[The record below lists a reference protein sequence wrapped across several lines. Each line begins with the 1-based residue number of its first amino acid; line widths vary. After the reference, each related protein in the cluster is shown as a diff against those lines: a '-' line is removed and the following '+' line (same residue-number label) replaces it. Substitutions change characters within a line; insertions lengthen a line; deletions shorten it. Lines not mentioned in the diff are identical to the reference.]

1 MGTKGREIVGMDVEQ
16 LLKLLNMAFADEWLA
31 YYQYWLGAKVVK
43 GPMKEAVIAEL
54 LQHATDELR
63 HADMIAGRIIQLG
76 GTPVTEPK
84 KWYDVTSCGYD
95 APNDPF
101 VETILDQNIKGER
114 CAIGFYKRLLDAT
127 QGKDPVTYNIVLQI
141 LQDEVAHE
149 EDLQAL
155 FEDLEMMLRREQARM
170 PFTTKV
176 A

>member
-1 MGTKGREIVGMDVEQ
+1 MGTKGIEIVGMDVKQ
-16 LLKLLNMAFADEWLA
+16 LLDLLNKAFADEWFA

-54 LQHATDELR
+54 MQHATDELR
-63 HADMIAGRIIQLG
+63 HAGLVAARIIQLG

-84 KWYDVTSCGYD
+84 KWYELTSCGYD

-101 VETILDQNIKGER
+101 VAKILEQNIKGER

-127 QGKDPVTYNIVLQI
+127 AGKDPVTYNMVLQI

-149 EDLQAL
+149 EDLQSL
-155 FEDLEMMLRREQARM
+155 SEDLELMLRR
-170 PFTTKV
+170 
-176 A
+176 